1 MELLSHIE
9 LATGADPRGTVIW
22 MHGLGADGWDFVPI
36 VRELDLPEDLPLRFI
51 FPNAP
56 VRPVTINNGYAM
68 RAWYDIAMAD
78 IGRLPDEA
86 GIRQSQAQVEAF
98 LAREKSRGIAA
109 GSIVLAGFSQGG
121 RDRAAH
127 GSAAHRGARG
137 HPRAVDLPAARRD
150 ARPRVERRERA
161 RPGLHGARH
170 AGPGRAPRA
179 RRILAGDARLARP
192 RARNG
197 TPTRCRTRCAPRR
210 SGRYRL
216 ARGPL
221 REPDP
226 ARLKRARLLSG
237 PRAWR
242 AACRARPRTSP
253 APSPAARPR
262 RERRGSALQG
272 RDRSRRERVVLG
284 ASPSISITTSPS
296 TT

>member
-121 RDRAAH
+121 AIALHTGLRHTEALAGILALSTYLPLAETLDRESSDANERVPVFMAH
-127 GSAAHRGARG
+127 GTQDPVVPLALAESSRATLASRGLDPDWHTYPMPHSVCAEEVGAISAW
-137 HPRAVDLPAARRD
+137 LAAR
-150 ARPRVERRERA
+150 
-161 RPGLHGARH
+161 
-170 AGPGRAPRA
+170 
-179 RRILAGDARLARP
+179 
-192 RARNG
+192 
-197 TPTRCRTRCAPRR
+197 
-210 SGRYRL
+210 Y
-216 ARGPL
+216 
-221 REPDP
+221 
-226 ARLKRARLLSG
+226 
-237 PRAWR
+237 
-242 AACRARPRTSP
+242 
-253 APSPAARPR
+253 
-262 RERRGSALQG
+262 
-272 RDRSRRERVVLG
+272 
-284 ASPSISITTSPS
+284 ASPILLA
-296 TT
+296 